1 MYSSEFRFRGSSQN
15 GANLRKTQ
23 TGRTGN
29 DATER
34 TVLG

>member
-1 MYSSEFRFRGSSQN
+1 MFSSEFRFLGSSQN
-15 GANLRKTQ
+15 EANLRKTQ

-29 DATER
+29 DVTER